1 MARQVR
7 LPERCDVRN
16 VTELH
21 TQLVEALT
29 GGDLLEIDATAV
41 GLCDTAAA
49 QLLAAAARDPHV
61 RWRLSAALR
70 AQLSDCAISMAF
82 FKEAET

>member
-1 MARQVR
+1 MARLVR

-16 VTELH
+16 VTALH
-21 TQLVEALT
+21 TELVEALT
-29 GGDLLEIDATAV
+29 GGDAVEIDATAV

-61 RWRLSAALR
+61 RWRLSDALR
-70 AQLSDCAISMAF
+70 AQLSDCAISPAL
-82 FKEAET
+82 FKEAQS